1 MIKIS
6 VIVPCY
12 NQANFLDEALESVL
26 SQTYG
31 NWECIIVNDGSDDD
45 TADIAGRWVK
55 KDDRFKYKFQE
66 NKGLSGARNKGL
78 QFVTGNFIQFL
89 DADDAIDIRKFESLI
104 KAIEGN
110 VNTSIVVSNF
120 RTFTN
125 DLQVT
130 YPPYSEINKELLCF
144 NNILVKWA
152 TNSIPIHCGLFNAE
166 LFKAFRFP
174 EDLKAVE
181 DWVMWVSLFKD
192 DPKVIFI
199 DEPLA
204 FYRRQPGSLTVNQEL
219 MDENLKK
226 ALVHIKNIMPQTEN
240 YMYFTFLELQKNF
253 REIKRLERKI
263 TSLQNQISSSFLT
276 RIKRRLFN

>member
-26 SQTYG
+26 RQTYE
-31 NWECIIVNDGSDDD
+31 NWECIIINDGSDDD
-45 TADIAGRWVK
+45 TAAIAGRWVK
-55 KDDRFKYKFQE
+55 KDDRFKYEFQE

-78 QFVTGNFIQFL
+78 QLVTGNFIQFL
-89 DADDAIDIRKFESLI
+89 DADDAIDLRKFENSI
-104 KAIEGN
+104 KAIEEN
-110 VNTSIVVSNF
+110 LNTSIVVSNF

-130 YPPYSEINKELLCF
+130 YPPYSVISEELLCF

-152 TNSIPIHCGLFNAE
+152 TNSIPIHCGLFKAE

-181 DWVMWVSLFKD
+181 DWVMWVSIFKD
-192 DPKVIFI
+192 DPEFIFI
-199 DEPLA
+199 DEPMA

-226 ALVHIKNIMPQTEN
+226 AFFYIKKIVPKTED
-240 YMYFTFLELQKNF
+240 YMYFAFLEQQKNF
-253 REIKRLERKI
+253 REIRRLERKI
-263 TSLQNQISSSFLT
+263 ASLQNQSSGSFLT